1 MILLLR
7 LLLVVHLLQ
16 LLLLGGFSFHLVSLQ
31 HRHRLLHLVKRYLNC
46 IPPKY
51 PSNNTGCA
59 NFVSKVDRKTVYMYL
74 SLQAGRVLKHVK
86 KLRVVDLEQHPGDL
100 SGEVRVLALKKA
112 KSEQF
117 NETSLSCALATWMRG
132 KRRSPSICFCSCIGA
147 AASIAVVSGS
157 WILNNKSLN
166 SCIFHLSWH
175 NNAALLSAGLHRTW
189 RLPTLRWQ
197 RVSSLL
203 KKSRLRVSTR

>member
-74 SLQAGRVLKHVK
+74 SLQAGRVLEHME
-86 KLRVVDLEQHPGDL
+86 KLRVVDLEQHPCDL
-100 SGEVRVLALKKA
+100 AGEVRVLALKESISEHFIERSFYLDEREKA
-112 KSEQF
+112 FAK
-117 NETSLSCALATWMRG
+117 
-132 KRRSPSICFCSCIGA
+132 
-147 AASIAVVSGS
+147 
-157 WILNNKSLN
+157 
-166 SCIFHLSWH
+166 HL
-175 NNAALLSAGLHRTW
+175 LLFLHRG
-189 RLPTLRWQ
+189 
-197 RVSSLL
+197 SSKHRGGQWLL
-203 KKSRLRVSTR
+203 DIEQ